1 MIKQYQPNIPMLR
14 SGLVAK
20 HLARFAV
27 TVDFPTPPLPD
38 NTRTCRKT
46 SKTWRRILNRRKYSA
61 RNARI
66 TNFSQ
71 LKKQAEK

>member
-38 NTRTCRKT
+38 NTRTCRKQVKPGEE
-46 SKTWRRILNRRKYSA
+46 SKTEENIPPEM
-61 RNARI
+61 
-66 TNFSQ
+66 
-71 LKKQAEK
+71 QALLISPS